1 MKLCIYSRSTWFFS
15 SSFLVNLHLLNS
27 FSPSKYMVLQFRKK
41 KNIWQPWKKETI
53 FKEKDFSC
61 RFTLSKLKIYYLI
74 LLICVFI
81 KSTFNPEFSRFWV
94 MIDPVVFNDWVNFGP
109 LFYKR
114 KKNDQRKSWHMKHS
128 WVHNPLFSKQ
138 QKKLQGPYF
147 CCKNDFWCISNF
159 LLFIL
164 LNVAVNQRSVI
175 KSTML
180 LSSAEPMSY
189 STVSLRNSI
198 QKLYW

>member
-81 KSTFNPEFSRFWV
+81 KSSFNPEISRFWV

-114 KKNDQRKSWHMKHS
+114 KKMIRENLGIWNILESIIHCSANNKKSYKVPISAARMTS
-128 WVHNPLFSKQ
+128 DAFQTFYFSFYWM
-138 QKKLQGPYF
+138 LQ
-147 CCKNDFWCISNF
+147 
-159 LLFIL
+159 
-164 LNVAVNQRSVI
+164 
-175 KSTML
+175 
-180 LSSAEPMSY
+180 
-189 STVSLRNSI
+189 
-198 QKLYW
+198 